1 VDPKALEI
9 AERLAGPHTLV
20 SCDWTL
26 AVPVGSFPCN
36 CDRARRVQESS
47 RAITALLRER
57 EGFAAQERQVA
68 DAQIKRAEEAEA
80 KLRERDEEIAHQKG
94 RAEGFRTLSIAAE
107 EEIGR
112 LKARIKKWEDE
123 ESHEA
128 MQCYQNEERAKSAE
142 AALAKKDEALRRIVA
157 GCRLN
162 APGSSMLPEIA
173 RIAKEALDGK

>member
-1 VDPKALEI
+1 MDAESDVDLKALEI
-9 AERLAGPHTLV
+9 
-20 SCDWTL
+20 
-26 AVPVGSFPCN
+26 
-36 CDRARRVQESS
+36 VQEHFPIFPTACA

-57 EGFAAQERQVA
+57 E
-68 DAQIKRAEEAEA
+68 
-80 KLRERDEEIAHQKG
+80 
-94 RAEGFRTLSIAAE
+94 

-112 LKARIKKWEDE
+112 LKASRPVKDGERLLDLVRYSRHALHEEGLITDQEYTELMGVHASPRRLEGYDE
-123 ESHEA
+123 VRTKLTA
-128 MQCYQNEERAKSAE
+128 AA